1 MKFNFSKTHGIEYTP
16 SAMFKFDLN
25 VTSFKLSSASWWPK
39 GHHSAS
45 AGIIGPAQP
54 NFCASIIPLCN
65 ENEIFVHSIAA
76 ALWIDGAA

>member
-45 AGIIGPAQP
+45 AGNISMPRDLGNKALPQLDTTDQ
-54 NFCASIIPLCN
+54 CLCV
-65 ENEIFVHSIAA
+65 FAMMSS
-76 ALWIDGAA
+76 